1 MRVIQNAHPSKRIPE
16 AIAVLANDIYRVSR
30 WRYLHQKDRNSKL
43 FYLKNTMPEHTY
55 E

>member
-1 MRVIQNAHPSKRIPE
+1 MQATQNANSSKRMPE
-16 AIAVLANDIYRVSR
+16 AIAVLANDIYRVSK

-43 FYLKNTMPEHTY
+43 YYLKSTMPEHTY